1 MRLSLSTNWFAG
13 RSEDGAEIADK
24 ALELGFRE
32 LELGY
37 RATEELAESLRGR
50 IAIGSVHAF
59 CPVPLSAPSAH
70 PELYPLASF
79 DREASSLARLQVLR
93 TAEFASRIGARTVV
107 LHAGRVSFRGL
118 FSRLDTPVLLK
129 KLAGCGGDPTH
140 PSYMRMMSRARK
152 LRESRGAKL
161 LDVFKTTLSGLMP
174 ELERRSVTLAL
185 ENLPYLEGFPN
196 ERETEALLAEFAGA
210 PLAAWFDTGHYHVR
224 RACGWLSLNR
234 SGRFTG
240 SVRGMHINDVNG
252 TEDEHLSPG
261 CGKVDFTALKSM
273 ARSAEHVVFE
283 PSSSVSENELSE
295 GVSYIRKIWGE
306 NDIIKN

>member
-1 MRLSLSTNWFAG
+1 MRLSLSTNWFTG

-24 ALELGFRE
+24 AVELGFME

-50 IAIGSVHAF
+50 IAVGSVHAF
-59 CPVPLSAPSAH
+59 CPAPLSAPSAH

-79 DREASSLARLQVLR
+79 DREAASLARLQVLR
-93 TAEFASRIGARTVV
+93 TAEFASGIGASTVV

-118 FSRLDTPVLLK
+118 FQRLDTPALLK

-161 LDVFKTTLSGLMP
+161 LDSFKSLLAGLIP
-174 ELERRSVTLAL
+174 DLERFAVTLAL
-185 ENLPYLEGFPN
+185 ENLPYFEGFPN
-196 ERETEALLAEFAGA
+196 ERETENLLAEFSGA
-210 PLAAWFDTGHYHVR
+210 PIAAWFDTGHHHVR
-224 RACGWLSLNR
+224 RTCGWLSLNR
-234 SGRFTG
+234 SRLPPG
-240 SVRGMHINDVNG
+240 SIRGMHLNDVNG
-252 TEDEHLSPG
+252 TEDGHLSPG
-261 CGKVDFTALKSM
+261 CGKVDFAALKDM

-283 PSSSVSENELSE
+283 PSSAVSEEELAE
-295 GVSYIRKIWGE
+295 GVAYIRKIWGE
-306 NDIIKN
+306 NDIISI